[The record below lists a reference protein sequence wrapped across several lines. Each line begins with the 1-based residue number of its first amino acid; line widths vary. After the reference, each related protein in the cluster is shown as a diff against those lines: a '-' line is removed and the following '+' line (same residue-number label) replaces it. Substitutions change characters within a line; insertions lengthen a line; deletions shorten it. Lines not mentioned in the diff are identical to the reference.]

1 MEITQVETGRT
12 WKGWLWQKGTDFWN
26 WMRHGIDWAFV
37 GAALVEIPRYTAA
50 FLAIHEPWYIGVPL
64 AALLAWS
71 TKSAWEYVFERG
83 WRKSWIVTILDIV
96 ALAVAVCI
104 ITPVIYLM
112 MSAPI
117 DQIDMT
123 TFDLWTADP
132 VQLFWSFCMSLC
144 TFLPLML
151 VAAVKAGKAREAA
164 DTGTDKTDTKTD
176 TGTDTEAAVVTK
188 EAVRQP
194 KKLVAQAAEL
204 TFNGTVIDMHAGE
217 TISAVTMDQHRNGVT
232 EPLSQE
238 KLDAWQRSKNGWTQ
252 GDIAAHF
259 GKSDRTIRNWIKEV
273 EEFKGGEGK

>member
-1 MEITQVETGRT
+1 METTQVETGRT
-12 WKGWLWQKGTDFWN
+12 WKAWLWQKGTEFWN
-26 WMRHGIDWAFV
+26 WTRHGIDWAFV
-37 GAALVEIPRYTAA
+37 GAAVVEIPRYTAA

-83 WRKSWIVTILDIV
+83 WRKSWIVTLLDIV

-132 VQLFWSFCMSLC
+132 VQLFWAFCMSLC

-151 VAAVKAGKAREAA
+151 VAAVKAGKKNDAKAE
-164 DTGTDKTDTKTD
+164 TD
-176 TGTDTEAAVVTK
+176 TGTDTKTDIKPIAFEEAK
-188 EAVRQP
+188 EVRQP
-194 KKLVAQAAEL
+194 KKVVAQSAEL
-204 TFNGTVIDMHAGE
+204 TFNGTVIDMHAGD
-217 TISAVTMDQHRNGVT
+217 AVKVDQQKNGAT

-252 GDIAAHF
+252 ADIAAHF
-259 GKSDRTIRNWIKEV
+259 GKTDRTIRNWIKEV
-273 EEFKGGEGK
+273 EDQKGGESV